1 MAKMSRSWDPGP
13 ALRRRDALK
22 FLAACLADFWL
33 PRRVFAQRPA
43 RSRKPE
49 RRVIVVTFGGGVRY
63 EDTLAP
69 GGWVNIP
76 HLANEIVPQGLV
88 YPVARYDG
96 ITGHFNSTGALV
108 TGCRQERQ
116 RVAAAERG
124 SRVPQT
130 RQSQSSRILDRGG
143 FKTPWSG

>member
-1 MAKMSRSWDPGP
+1 MSTSAWDPRV

-33 PRRVFAQRPA
+33 PRRVFAQRSSRP
-43 RSRKPE
+43 RKPE

-76 HLANEIVPQGLV
+76 HLASEIVPQGLV
-88 YPVARYDG
+88 
-96 ITGHFNSTGALV
+96 
-108 TGCRQERQ
+108 
-116 RVAAAERG
+116 
-124 SRVPQT
+124 
-130 RQSQSSRILDRGG
+130 
-143 FKTPWSG
+143 